1 MDKIR
6 HMQGEDGQLRAATAA
21 PAILNGSVARQPTRR
36 IVLLTK
42 LKRTTLR
49 MGAVTQAFF
58 RRGDELVETDFENVP
73 HDDPMLVPPKLGFRS
88 FERIP
93 HHRARIVLTFFLL
106 AAAAV
111 IVLDRHSLRDL
122 PAQTERV
129 VRWLIVESTQL
140 WGRLKELVGTHVGRA

>member
-1 MDKIR
+1 MDKLCR
-6 HMQGEDGQLRAATAA
+6 MRVEDGQGQAVAAA
-21 PAILNGSVARQPTRR
+21 PVMLNRSVAREPTRR

-93 HHRARIVLTFFLL
+93 HHRARVVLTVFLL
-106 AAAAV
+106 AVAAV
-111 IVLDRHSLRDL
+111 LVLDRHSLREL
-122 PAQTERV
+122 PGQTERA
-129 VRWLIVESTQL
+129 VRWLVVEGAQL
-140 WGRLKELVGTHVGRA
+140 WGRLKEIVGTIAGHV